1 MHDIGETGAAAD
13 LGSRETISSQRTLAA
28 PDSGRQPLLG
38 LDGSG
43 NRYLLDIEVP
53 TPGADS
59 RKGAL
64 RSTHALWDRV
74 SPRMGR
80 GPTCRP
86 ATSDRWRSLWRV
98 VIR

>member
-1 MHDIGETGAAAD
+1 MHDIGETGAAVN
-13 LGSRETISSQRTLAA
+13 LGFRETISSQRALAA
-28 PDSGRQPLLG
+28 LDSGRQPLLG

-80 GPTCRP
+80 GPTSRP
-86 ATSDRWRSLWRV
+86 TTCDGGRFSRRAA
-98 VIR
+98 IR